1 MFKLRPIIKWFMGP
15 TIEESFENGR
25 QTADKL
31 LAEGIAAGRNP
42 RDVANYIYAMGFGGF
57 NETPT
62 ERAFDK
68 GIQARLY
75 ELGYKDPAYWD
86 QGE

>member
-1 MFKLRPIIKWFMGP
+1 MFKLRQLTKWFMGP

-31 LAEGIAAGRNP
+31 LAEGIAASRKEQ
-42 RDVANYIYAMGFGGF
+42 DVADHIYAMGFGGF

-62 ERAFDK
+62 ERAFDM
-68 GIQARLY
+68 GIRARLN
-75 ELGYKDPAYWD
+75 ELGYE
-86 QGE
+86 GE